1 LVSLDIAGSDI
12 PISVAQGS
20 IVDLYRLAGSSRAG
34 MSDLRDDFAEL
45 VLTSLVVDEVIP
57 GGSLSDRTQLI
68 LRVRLPEVRALLD
81 AYSRG
86 PLLVVD
92 HVI

>member
-1 LVSLDIAGSDI
+1 VG
-12 PISVAQGS
+12 QGS
-20 IVDLYRLAGSSRAG
+20 IVDLYRLADSTRTALNGTFNGAS
-34 MSDLRDDFAEL
+34 DDFTQL
-45 VLTSLVVDEVIP
+45 VLTSLVVDEVIS
-57 GGSLSDRTQLI
+57 GGSLSERTQVI

-81 AYSRG
+81 AYSKG